1 MKKIAKMTAAGNEWV
16 LCGEGAATRKRD
28 GTACAVIG
36 GVLHARY
43 DAKRGKTP
51 PPGAIP
57 CQDPDPATGHW
68 PHWVRVDLDAPA
80 YRWHAEAWAALAEPL
95 PDGTYELCGPAV
107 NGNAE
112 GLAGHVFFRHGEEVL
127 DRVPRTMDGI
137 RKFLERNVMEGIV
150 FHREDGRM
158 AKIRRKDFG
167 LPWGGR

>member
-1 MKKIAKMTAAGNEWV
+1 MGP
-16 LCGEGAATRKRD
+16 LRRGRG
-28 GTACAVIG
+28 
-36 GVLHARY
+36 HAQARRHRLRRHR
-43 DAKRGKTP
+43 RGP
-51 PPGAIP
+51 ARPLRRQARQNAPPGAIP